1 MPLSLLGL
9 ARGKLAVFVGGNL
22 WHGQDLREGVFRAL
36 LRERAPAFPVLDTL
50 VNLETRQ
57 LTYEATLDPRI
68 ILPKIAGVPR
78 VMTNK
83 LQFACAENVMNES
96 KRGGYT

>member
-1 MPLSLLGL
+1 M
-9 ARGKLAVFVGGNL
+9 AVFVGGNL
-22 WHGQDLREGVFRAL
+22 WHAQDLRQGVFRAL
-36 LRERAPAFPVLDTL
+36 ARERAPAFPVLDAL

-57 LTYEATLDPRI
+57 LTDAATLDPRI
-68 ILPKIAGVPR
+68 ILPKIAGAPR

-96 KRGGYT
+96 KWDEYT